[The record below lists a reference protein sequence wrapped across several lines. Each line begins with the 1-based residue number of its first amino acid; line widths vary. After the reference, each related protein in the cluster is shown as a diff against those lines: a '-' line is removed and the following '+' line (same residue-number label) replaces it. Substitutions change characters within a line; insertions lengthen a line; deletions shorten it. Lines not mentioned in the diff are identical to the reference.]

1 MKKVICIV
9 GPTGSG
15 KTKLSI
21 DIARHFGAEIING
34 DSVSIYQQLDIGSAK
49 ITKDEMHGIPHH
61 LISCVPLDQTYT
73 VYNFQQDVRG
83 LIKDIKQPL
92 IVGGS
97 GLYIKSALYDYEFE
111 TQNDVT
117 YPPINEMV
125 EALKKNDPDAA
136 IDFNNQRR
144 IQSAY
149 RVLMS
154 GQKRSEKNKKNEP
167 LYDIF
172 LIYLDIDRAM
182 LKVRLALRLEQM
194 IEKGFIEETKNLMS
208 YELNII
214 GYREIQA
221 YLNGTFTLDEA
232 KDKIITSTMRFAKR
246 QKTWFINQMQPH
258 VYDALNSNLKKNIIE
273 DLNVFL
279 GVNKS

>member
-21 DIARHFGAEIING
+21 DIAKHFGAEVING
-34 DSVSIYQQLDIGSAK
+34 DSVSLYKKLDIGSAK
-49 ITKDEMHGIPHH
+49 ITVDEMQGIVHH
-61 LISCVPLDQTYT
+61 LISYVTLEESYT

-83 LIKDIKQPL
+83 LIKDIKVPL

-111 TQNDVT
+111 HQNKID
-117 YPPINEMV
+117 YPSLSEMV
-125 EALKKNDPDAA
+125 KALKKEDPDAI

-144 IQSAY
+144 IESAY
-149 RVLMS
+149 RVLMT
-154 GQKRSEKNKKNEP
+154 GNKRSEKNKNNNP

-172 LIYLDIDRAM
+172 LIYLDIDREI
-182 LKVRLALRLEQM
+182 LKKRLSLRLDNM
-194 IEKGFIEETKNLMS
+194 IDKGFIEETKNLIA

-214 GYREIQA
+214 GYREIKE
-221 YLNGTFTLDEA
+221 YLKGNYTLDEA
-232 KDKIITSTMRFAKR
+232 KEKIITSTMRFAKR

-258 VYDALNSNLKKNIIE
+258 VYDALNPNLTKNIID

-279 GVNKS
+279 GVEN